1 MINKIKNIFKP
12 YMVRPMIYKTV
23 TKSVIV
29 LVICLLWDRFVNV
42 SSSMSL
48 VKDAFF
54 VVGFIWMLFAWFQ
67 YLKLDGY
74 TVQYVFKDKRKKK
87 EKHVQRDI
95 VDYVDEKIISFEE
108 LEEDEKTVVNMFS
121 NLIAGGIFVVISLFF
136 VS

>member
-1 MINKIKNIFKP
+1 
-12 YMVRPMIYKTV
+12 MVRPMIYKTV

>member
-1 MINKIKNIFKP
+1 
-12 YMVRPMIYKTV
+12 MIYKTV
-23 TKSVIV
+23 TKSIIV

-48 VKDAFF
+48 VQDAFF

-95 VDYVDEKIISFEE
+95 VDYVDEKIISFDE

-121 NLIAGGIFVVISLFF
+121 NLITGGIFVVISLFF